1 MLRGLALAA
10 LCAGYAVGAVC
21 AVCALGVGCA
31 EPTELPDAVA
41 SAEGV
46 RLLADGGPLRALSAE
61 RVAMAGED
69 QVEASGVSAELAGGI
84 PLTIVAEK
92 SSWELKTRRAVFE
105 GAVVAERGPF
115 HLSCQRLE
123 VQADEAG
130 APSRAVATGDVRVSR
145 APWEARGSSA
155 ELQLPAGVLTLT
167 GSPRVSDGHSELSG
181 ERVVLHMDDE
191 RIECEN
197 CTLVLPDPL
206 HKGGP

>member
-10 LCAGYAVGAVC
+10 LCAGC
-21 AVCALGVGCA
+21 AQPADPV
-31 EPTELPDAVA
+31 DAVA
-41 SAEGV
+41 MAEGV
-46 RLLADGGPLRALSAE
+46 RLVADGGPLRALTAE

-69 QVEASGVSAELAGGI
+69 RAEASGVSAELAGGI
-84 PLTIVAEK
+84 PLTIRAEK

-105 GAVVAERGPF
+105 GAVEAERGSF

-130 APSRAVATGDVRVSR
+130 APTRALATGEVRVSR
-145 APWEARGSSA
+145 APWEARGDSA
-155 ELQLPAGVLTLT
+155 ELQLAAGVLTLT
-167 GSPRVSDGHSELSG
+167 GQPRVSDGRSELTG

-191 RIECEN
+191 RVECDN

-206 HKGGP
+206 RAGGR